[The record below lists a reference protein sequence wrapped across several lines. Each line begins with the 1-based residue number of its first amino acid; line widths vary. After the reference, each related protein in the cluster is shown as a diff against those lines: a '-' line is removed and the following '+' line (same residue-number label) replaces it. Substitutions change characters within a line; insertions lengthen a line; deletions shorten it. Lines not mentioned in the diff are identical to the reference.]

1 MPGHELHPT
10 VVMFG
15 VVGTVVL
22 LSALL
27 SGVVERTRV
36 PQVLILLLLGTAIG
50 PHGLELVELAV
61 ESPTIRVVSTLALV
75 MVLFTDAVDIALAD
89 LRHHARLAARILGP
103 ATMLTATVIA
113 LAA

>member
-1 MPGHELHPT
+1 MPHDVHPL

-15 VVGTVVL
+15 VIGTVVL

-27 SGVVERTRV
+27 SGIVERTRL
-36 PQVLILLLLGTAIG
+36 PQVLLLLLLGTALG
-50 PHGLELVELAV
+50 PHGLGLISLAV
-61 ESPTIRVVSTLALV
+61 TSPTIRVVSTLALV

-103 ATMLTATVIA
+103 ATG
-113 LAA
+113 